1 AELPA
6 GTTAQWA
13 NEVQVQA
20 DANNAGSYTE
30 DVLVTFPDGSQ
41 TTVKVQMNVAAKKA
55 NVHTNGSKLTSTT
68 SDTVNSFGNSIKS
81 ASTSNTN
88 SNIMT
93 REAYKTS
100 QKNQLPQTANNQLAA
115 DQQAQANAQQA

>member
-1 AELPA
+1 
-6 GTTAQWA
+6 
-13 NEVQVQA
+13 
-20 DANNAGSYTE
+20 
-30 DVLVTFPDGSQ
+30 
-41 TTVKVQMNVAAKKA
+41 
-55 NVHTNGSKLTSTT
+55 
-68 SDTVNSFGNSIKS
+68 VNSFGNSIKS

-115 DQQAQANAQQA
+115 DQQAQANAQQAVDNFNADQAIKRDAANKAQQVKNTLEQAKKNTQIAQATLQTAKDQLTTDQKTQANAQKAVDNF